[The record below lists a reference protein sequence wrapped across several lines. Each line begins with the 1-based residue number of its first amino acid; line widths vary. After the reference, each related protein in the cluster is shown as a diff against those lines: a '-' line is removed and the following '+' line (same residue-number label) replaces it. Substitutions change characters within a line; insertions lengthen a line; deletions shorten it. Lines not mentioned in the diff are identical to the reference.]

1 MPEPTSSSTLP
12 TSDQPTSMDND
23 STMDI
28 TSVSPNMRL
37 GGSEALS
44 ILNPLEK
51 QAVGV
56 THDPPP
62 TTSVAFIGINYIPD
76 SADSPMSSHRL
87 PPHPTPWESVAL
99 QSVDGDAVTGH
110 SSFPPK
116 PQVKRSV
123 PISSYYF
130 GPPPADSAFFTPP
143 VGQIGVHHP
152 REIVRVERDYSGGE
166 IVQFSSTYPLE
177 FEGRITPTQFL
188 ESINAVNEILIS
200 ASSLRHSV
208 FDNCIE
214 IFSLQLSRL
223 FLSTHY
229 EREMNRLRRHMDDLN
244 HRLFNPTGL
253 NILWPRKVGFLFL
266 EIEYY

>member
-1 MPEPTSSSTLP
+1 MKS
-12 TSDQPTSMDND
+12 
-23 STMDI
+23 
-28 TSVSPNMRL
+28 R
-37 GGSEALS
+37 
-44 ILNPLEK
+44 
-51 QAVGV
+51 
-56 THDPPP
+56 
-62 TTSVAFIGINYIPD
+62 
-76 SADSPMSSHRL
+76 
-87 PPHPTPWESVAL
+87 
-99 QSVDGDAVTGH
+99 
-110 SSFPPK
+110 
-116 PQVKRSV
+116 QVKRSV
-123 PISSYYF
+123 PVSSYYF

-188 ESINAVNEILIS
+188 ESINAINEILIS

-266 EIEYY
+266 EIEYYVSCHLCLFDVRSVF